1 MAGPGFAVLEFETTG
16 ILAGENDRVT
26 EVAIVHLSPEGR
38 VQGQW
43 STLVNPGELMGTHRF
58 RPTSTPDNAPEFAD
72 IASDLVGLLDGRVV
86 VAHHAG
92 FQLRFLIAE
101 LTRAGHAV
109 PHDGGSV
116 LCTMQLA
123 RDFHPGA
130 TRSREG
136 CRLAFGLDPR
146 TTPATALPNALAT
159 ADLLAAYIG
168 STDDRTF
175 WDRYLGHALDD
186 PWRSVTPVRS
196 ATPPS
201 RWVARRG
208 GDTAIVRETHPF
220 LRRIARAMRSYTGNS
235 DHLDY
240 LAFLDRCLI
249 EGYLAAGGAL
259 ARLAQELNIS
269 RFTCESLHHDYF
281 VELCSIAAQSG
292 SLSEH
297 QVGELW
303 AVGELLDLPT
313 SVIRSAL
320 DAPRP
325 AGVPHL
331 LAG

>member
-1 MAGPGFAVLEFETTG
+1 MAGPGFAVIEFETTG
-16 ILAGENDRVT
+16 ILAGDTDRVT
-26 EVAIVHLSPEGR
+26 EVAVVHLSAEGR
-38 VQGQW
+38 VQGHW
-43 STLVNPGELMGTHRF
+43 STMVSPGQLPGGHRF
-58 RPTSTPDNAPEFAD
+58 RRVASVDRAPEFAD
-72 IASDLVGLLDGRVV
+72 IAAELVGLIDNRVV

-92 FQLRFLIAE
+92 FQLRFLFAE
-101 LTRAGHAV
+101 LTRAGYTA

-130 TRSREG
+130 ARSRES
-136 CRLAFGLDPR
+136 CRVAFGLAPR
-146 TTPATALPNALAT
+146 TSPASAITNALAT
-159 ADLLAAYIG
+159 ADLLAAYID
-168 STDDRTF
+168 SCDDRTF
-175 WDRYLGHALDD
+175 WDRYLGHALEESWQG
-186 PWRSVTPVRS
+186 PRIASGVRAAQWIPRRS
-196 ATPPS
+196 
-201 RWVARRG
+201 
-208 GDTAIVRETHPF
+208 GDAGIVRETHPF
-220 LRRIARAMRSYTGNS
+220 LRRIARQMHSYAGNA

-281 VELCSIAAQSG
+281 VELSSIAGRGGPLTA
-292 SLSEH
+292 H
-297 QVGELW
+297 HMGELW
-303 AVGELLDLPT
+303 AVGELLDLPA

-325 AGVPHL
+325 AGVLHL